1 MDWEWQ
7 KLYQPIRF
15 GFADTVLGNKEEYE
29 TMIKACNEIG
39 LKIVQDVVLRHTA
52 SCDTDCLK
60 LHCKVDDEIKK
71 LKKVFQMAIQ
81 VTLSKCYFF
90 CLKKMRKGIHIK
102 KGKDKSKE

>member
-1 MDWEWQ
+1 MDWEWW

-60 LHCKVDDEIKK
+60 T
-71 LKKVFQMAIQ
+71 
-81 VTLSKCYFF
+81 TLQS
-90 CLKKMRKGIHIK
+90 R
-102 KGKDKSKE
+102 